1 MHCHFNAGIMW
12 LVASIEYSC
21 LNCLVAGGFG
31 WGDVRGPVSV
41 TPRPRTLGRAGQS
54 WAELMRDEEVKS
66 TFTLPHWRPPAI
78 GHAPLSSSPPS
89 TNTSHAGNLELCTL
103 LN

>member
-31 WGDVRGPVSV
+31 WGDVRCE
-41 TPRPRTLGRAGQS
+41 RPRVRDTETSHPGQS